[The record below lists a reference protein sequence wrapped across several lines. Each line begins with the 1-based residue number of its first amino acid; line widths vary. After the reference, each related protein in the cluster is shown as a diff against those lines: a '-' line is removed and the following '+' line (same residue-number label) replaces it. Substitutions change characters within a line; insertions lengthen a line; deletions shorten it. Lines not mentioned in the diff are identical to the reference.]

1 MRFGFWISN
10 GNDWDRILAS
20 ARAAEACGWDG
31 IWVPDHFMPP
41 EEGYGHEP
49 AGIDPELLPIHECWS
64 LLAALAA
71 AVPRVRLGAMVTGN
85 TYRHP
90 AVLAKQAA
98 TVDHISGGRLVLGL
112 GAGWQENEHR
122 RYGLDYGA
130 ASDRADRLE
139 EACAMIT
146 GLFADERTDFD
157 GAHYRLSGAPLAP
170 KPVQDPLPLMIG
182 GTGERRTIPAAV
194 RYAHEW
200 NGWCTPGEMRHYNAL
215 IDRLC
220 EQASRDPAEMQRSA
234 ALMLFLCDSERAA
247 AELRAQPFDRPRM
260 VGTAA
265 QIAEQV
271 AEYAAAGTD
280 ELVIPDFNLG
290 PEEAAL
296 ETIERF
302 SAEVAA
308 AFRGPQP

>member
-1 MRFGFWISN
+1 MRFGFWISS
-10 GNDWDRILAS
+10 GNDWDRILAL
-20 ARAAEACGWDG
+20 AQAAEANGWDG

-41 EEGYGHEP
+41 EGGYGHEP
-49 AGIDPELLPIHECWS
+49 AGIDLELLPTHECWS
-64 LLAALAA
+64 LLAGLAA

-122 RYGLDYGA
+122 RYGLDYG
-130 ASDRADRLE
+130 SVVSRADRLD
-139 EACAMIT
+139 EACAVIA
-146 GLFADERTDFD
+146 GLFANERTDFD

-170 KPVQDPLPLMIG
+170 KPIQSPLPLMIG
-182 GTGERRTIPAAV
+182 GTGRRRTVPTAV

-200 NGWCTPGEMRHYNAL
+200 NGWCAPAEMRRYNAL

-220 EQASRDPAEMQRSA
+220 EQAGRDPAEIQRSA
-234 ALMLFLCDSERAA
+234 AVMVSLSDSRGDATEPGGRSDGRPLMAGSPE
-247 AELRAQPFDRPRM
+247 
-260 VGTAA
+260 
-265 QIAEQV
+265 QIVEQV
-271 AEYAAAGTD
+271 TEYAAAGTD

-290 PEEAAL
+290 DEKAFKV
-296 ETIERF
+296 IERF
-302 SAEVAA
+302 PAEVAA
-308 AFRGPQP
+308 AFRPQT

>member
-1 MRFGFWISN
+1 MRFGFWISS
-10 GNDWDRILAS
+10 GNDWDRILS
-20 ARAAEACGWDG
+20 LARAAEANGWDG

-41 EEGYGHEP
+41 EGGYGHEP
-49 AGIDPELLPIHECWS
+49 AGIDLELLPTHECWS
-64 LLAALAA
+64 LLAGLAA

-122 RYGLDYGA
+122 RYGLDYGTA
-130 ASDRADRLE
+130 GDRADRLD
-139 EACAMIT
+139 EACAVIA
-146 GLFADERTDFD
+146 GLFANERTDFD
-157 GAHYRLSGAPLAP
+157 GAYYRLSGAPLAP
-170 KPVQDPLPLMIG
+170 KPIQNPLPLMIG
-182 GTGERRTIPAAV
+182 GTGRRRTVPTAV

-200 NGWCTPGEMRHYNAL
+200 NGWCAPAEMQRYNAL

-220 EQASRDPAEMQRSA
+220 EQGGRDPAEIQRSA
-234 ALMLFLCDSERAA
+234 AVMVFPTDSEAAA
-247 AELRAQPFDRPRM
+247 AELQALPFDRPRM

-265 QIAEQV
+265 QIAEQA

-280 ELVIPDFNLG
+280 ELIIPDFNLG
-290 PEEAAL
+290 PDEAL
-296 ETIERF
+296 ETIERLA
-302 SAEVAA
+302 AEVLGQ
-308 AFRGPQP
+308 F